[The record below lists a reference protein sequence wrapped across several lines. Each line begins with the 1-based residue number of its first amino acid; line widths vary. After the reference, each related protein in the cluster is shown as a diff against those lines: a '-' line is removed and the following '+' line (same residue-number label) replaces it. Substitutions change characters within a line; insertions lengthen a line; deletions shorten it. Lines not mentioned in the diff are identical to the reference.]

1 MMKKVSKQKSKL
13 WDYSDMIPK
22 NKKYVLDVNIDP
34 YPENKN
40 YKYHFELTTPTYYE
54 SSLEKLGVDL
64 KKKYKIIIEALK
76 MRFPNSSL
84 IFYSKTK
91 DDVKKFIIDY
101 LKFINSYSY
110 KEAKAY
116 PDIIYLNMIGPK
128 GRGKTKF

>member
-1 MMKKVSKQKSKL
+1 MKKVSKQKSKL

-22 NKKYVLDVNIDP
+22 NKKYKLDINIDL
-34 YPENKN
+34 YPKNKN
-40 YKYHFELTTPTYYE
+40 YKYHFELTLPTYYE
-54 SSLEKLGVDL
+54 SSLEKLGADL
-64 KKKYKIIIEALK
+64 KKKYKIIIGALK

-91 DDVKKFIIDY
+91 DDIKKFIVDY

-116 PDIIYLNMIGPK
+116 PDIIYLNMIGPNS
-128 GRGKTKF
+128 GGKTSF